1 MNIIARAIGWFRRI
15 SALPVKIYKIQE
27 ALGRIEQRQI
37 AQSSCGISNSEFR
50 VFSQWGEDG
59 LIQYLVHNVEIDR
72 KIFIEFGVENYTEA
86 NTRFLLSNNSWS
98 GLILDGD
105 KDNIEFVKKDPIYWA
120 CNLKAEC
127 SFITKD
133 NINELITRSGIAGD
147 IGLLSVDIDG
157 NDYWV
162 WEAINCVSPRIV
174 VCEYNSL
181 FGPIAKVTT
190 PYAPDFVRG
199 SAHFSKVYYGASIS
213 ALSELAGKKG
223 YSLVASNTAGNNLFF
238 VRNDVIG
245 SLKVLSPRDAY
256 RKASFR
262 EYHNENG
269 NLMFYDLETTLEK
282 IKLLEVYDFNVKA
295 VRKIKDVAGIIQL

>member
-1 MNIIARAIGWFRRI
+1 MNIIARAVTWFRRI

-37 AQSSCGISNSEFR
+37 SQSSYDLSNAEFR

-59 LIQYLVHNVEIDR
+59 LIQYLVHNVKIDR
-72 KIFIEFGVENYTEA
+72 KIFVEFGVENYSEA

-98 GLILDGD
+98 GLILDGN

-127 SFITKD
+127 SFVTKE
-133 NINELITRSGIAGD
+133 NINELITRNGIVGD

-181 FGPIAKVTT
+181 FGPAAKVTT

-199 SAHFSKVYYGASIS
+199 SAHFSKVYYGASVS
-213 ALSELAGKKG
+213 ALSELAEKKG

-238 VRNDVIG
+238 VRNDVVG
-245 SLKVLSPRDAY
+245 NLKALTPSEAY
-256 RKASFR
+256 KKASFR
-262 EYHNENG
+262 EYHDESG
-269 NLMFYDLETTLEK
+269 KLMFYDFETTLDK
-282 IKLLEVYDFNVKA
+282 IKLLEVYDLKTQTT
-295 VRKIKDVAGIIQL
+295 RKIKDVTGIIIS